1 LGEFT
6 KALKKKEIK
15 HYFNYPRYPKGQA
28 YVERMN
34 RTLQEEFVMYHED
47 YELKDIFDIINSN
60 KSEFSQIDI
69 TYIITSLLN

>member
-6 KALKKKEIK
+6 KALKKKDIT

-34 RTLQEEFVMYHED
+34 RTLQEEFVMYRND
-47 YELKDIFDIINSN
+47 Y
-60 KSEFSQIDI
+60 KSEHIHEFNKM
-69 TYIITSLLN
+69 L